1 MSNYKLTTET
11 RPLVSETRKKSAREI
26 VLEGIGH
33 QIALLK
39 DPGYKVERVRYA
51 KDDEGNYSRKII
63 SAPPRAWWW
72 KADDGNLRVQI
83 RYGSSQVVEL
93 EAGKPT
99 IIGGKS
105 EAELIKVLEQI
116 ATDIGAGK
124 LDAAIDAAKERAKR
138 SKAA

>member
-1 MSNYKLTTET
+1 MSNYKLTAET
-11 RPLVSETRKKSAREI
+11 RPLVAETRKKSAREI

-39 DPGYKVERVRYA
+39 DPGYKIERVRYS
-51 KDDEGNYSRKII
+51 KDEEGNYARKIV

-72 KADDGNLRVQI
+72 KGDDGNLRVQI

-99 IIGGKS
+99 ILGGKNES
-105 EAELIKVLEQI
+105 ELIKLLEQI
-116 ATDIGAGK
+116 AADIGAGK
-124 LDAAIDAAKERAKR
+124 LDAQIDAAKDRAKR
-138 SKAA
+138 SKVA